1 MLFLQEFQGSIPFLQ
16 MYLCR
21 GALALRP
28 YNAKQEKLGA
38 SKFQSTS
45 VDLIYEPGV
54 QTPGCLAN
62 CS

>member
-54 QTPGCLAN
+54 
-62 CS
+62 